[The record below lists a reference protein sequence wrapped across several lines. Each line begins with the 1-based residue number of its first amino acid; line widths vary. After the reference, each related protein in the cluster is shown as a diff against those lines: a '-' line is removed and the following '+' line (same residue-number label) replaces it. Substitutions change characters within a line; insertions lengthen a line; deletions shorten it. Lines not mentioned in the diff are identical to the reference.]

1 MFPSGNLNDSLRKSD
16 SLQKTLNLIVEETS
30 SLLEADRVKVYRF
43 EADGTGVV
51 IAESRYNNKLPPLLG
66 LHFPAEDIPTSARE
80 KLISS
85 GGGVIVDA
93 TLARSIR
100 ESKGPNP
107 QPSYDPVDPCHVQYL
122 RYLGVK
128 SSATFPIFDSGK
140 LWGLLTI
147 HNSSPRKWQETLL
160 LEVELLLER
169 LSLVIAGE
177 RLEAKSQALATQEAI
192 TTQVSNFLMNLEL
205 EESWQTV
212 LDFAVSSLDGCG
224 GRLYLRNELGESGK
238 TYTSGKQPEIGQ
250 LEETSDWNYLV
261 ANHLATLLQKS
272 ENFPYYVL
280 DLRPQVIPQLNSL
293 YKSFA
298 STSVQSI
305 LVISLQSHSES
316 TGYLSIFRP
325 GYDVEIIWAGNRN
338 SASSQNYPRQSFLP
352 WKETRKNQSQ
362 PWSPN
367 HLKIAKAIAGRIYT
381 RKRQQ
386 QVELTLKLQAERNS
400 LTLLPNRQLFT
411 KQLSLALL
419 DANNTGELM
428 VVMFLDL
435 DRFKQVNKAL
445 GHSIG
450 DKLLQLVA
458 QRLEVTLEKD
468 DLMAHWAAD
477 EFVFLLRNIEG
488 STGEL
493 IKRRAQQL
501 QNSLSQPFSLEEQ
514 EIYITASLGIALAP
528 YDGSEVETILLNAEA
543 AMYSAKQ
550 QGKNTYQMYSP
561 SLHPPLSPLNIE
573 ADLRSSLKANEF
585 ILYYQPQ
592 IDLKTG
598 QVVAMEALIRWQH
611 PKRGFVSP
619 AQFIPF
625 AEETDLICELG
636 KWVIQEACQ
645 QQVCWRKEGFGNI
658 RVAINLSARQ
668 FSQPSLVND
677 LVAILVETAMNP
689 QDLEIEITETT
700 AMQDVDF
707 TTRTL
712 HQLQQM
718 GIQIAIDDFGIG
730 YSSLNSVK
738 YFPLNTLKI
747 DQCFVKDSITE
758 STDAAIIKAVVEL
771 GQKLN
776 LRVIAE
782 GVENLQQLEFL
793 RSLQCDLVQGY
804 LFSEPLP
811 AQKAQE
817 YLKKSVPID
826 CSSNEA
832 IDNSKEEEKYSS
844 NQQLEIIVQQANRE
858 QLVAR
863 IAQQIL
869 SSLDLG
875 EILNTTVTQIREFLQ
890 TDRVILYEF
899 SPDWNGKVV
908 VESVGSEWMS
918 LLGEAIEDGCF
929 QAKSSLLYSKGK
941 IATINNVQEA
951 SIGSCYLETLVKFQ
965 VQANLVVP
973 ILNGEQLWGLMIA
986 HHCRSPRIWQST
998 DIELLKQLATQ
1009 VAIAIHQG
1017 QLYQQLEIA
1026 NKKLHCLAN
1035 LDGLTQ
1041 VGNRRHFD
1049 DYLNSEWQRLAREKS
1064 SLSLLLCDVDH
1075 FKRYNDTYGHQAGDE
1090 CLKKIAKTMTGVARH
1105 STDLVTRY
1113 GGEEFALILPNT
1125 NIEGAEKV
1133 AENLRSEL
1141 HKLQIPHLHSSV
1153 SNWVTLSI
1161 GIAQVIPHP
1170 SLEPQQLIAVADE
1183 ALYQAKEQGRNC
1195 IVRRELKH
1203 HSRWLIQ

>member
-1 MFPSGNLNDSLRKSD
+1 MFPSGNLNDSLRKSG
-16 SLQKTLNLIVEETS
+16 SLQKILDLIVEEIS
-30 SLLEADRVKVYRF
+30 FLLEADRVKVYNF
-43 EADGTGVV
+43 EVDGTGVV
-51 IAESRYNNKLPPLLG
+51 IAESRRKSKLPSLLG
-66 LHFPAEDIPTSARE
+66 LHFPAEDIPPSAQE
-80 KLISS
+80 KLMSS
-85 GGGVIVDA
+85 GGAVIVDA

-100 ESKGPNP
+100 ESKGSNP
-107 QPSYDPVDPCHVQYL
+107 RLSYDAVDPCHVQYL

-147 HNSSPRKWQETLL
+147 HHSSPRKWQEALL

-192 TTQVSNFLMNLEL
+192 MNQVNSFLINSAS
-205 EESWQTV
+205 EESWPMI
-212 LDFAVSSLDGCG
+212 LDFTVSALDACG
-224 GRLYLRNELGESGK
+224 GRLYLIDELQEVGK
-238 TYTSGKQPEIGQ
+238 TYTYGEQPEINQ

-261 ANHLATLLQKS
+261 ANHFQNVPKKLES
-272 ENFPYYVL
+272 FPYYIL
-280 DLRPQVIPQLNSL
+280 DVRPQVIPQLSAI
-293 YKSFA
+293 YQSFA
-298 STSVQSI
+298 STSIQSI
-305 LVISLQSHSES
+305 LIISLQNNSES
-316 TGYLSIFRP
+316 SGYLSIFRP
-325 GYDVEIIWAGNRN
+325 GYDTEIIWAGNKN
-338 SASSQNYPRQSFLP
+338 SAPSQNHPRQSFSP
-352 WKETRKNQSQ
+352 WKERRENQSQ
-362 PWSPN
+362 PWNLN

-386 QVELTLKLQAERNS
+386 QVELTLKLQAERDS

-411 KQLSLALL
+411 KQLALALL
-419 DANNTGELM
+419 DANNAGELM

-450 DKLLQLVA
+450 DQLLQLVA
-458 QRLEVTLEKD
+458 QRLESTLEEN
-468 DLMAHWAAD
+468 DLIAHWAAD

-488 STGEL
+488 ATGEL
-493 IKRRAQQL
+493 IERKAQQI
-501 QNSLSQPFSLEEQ
+501 QVSLSQPFSLGEQ
-514 EIYITASLGIALAP
+514 QIYITASLGMALAP

-561 SLHPPLSPLNIE
+561 SLHPPLSPLSIE

-636 KWVIQEACQ
+636 EWVIQEACQ
-645 QQVCWRKEGFGNI
+645 QQVQWRKEGLGNI
-658 RVAINLSARQ
+658 RVAVNLSARQ
-668 FSQPSLVND
+668 FSQPSLVNN
-677 LVAILVETAMNP
+677 LVAILV
-689 QDLEIEITETT
+689 EITETT
-700 AMQDVDF
+700 AMQDIEF

-747 DQCFVKDSITE
+747 DQCFVKDSITD
-758 STDAAIIKAVVEL
+758 STDAVIIRAVAAL

-776 LRVIAE
+776 LRVVAE

-817 YLKKSVPID
+817 YLKKSVPIHGQ
-826 CSSNEA
+826 SNEA
-832 IDNSKEEEKYSS
+832 TCNHIEEEKYNS
-844 NQQLEIIVQQANRE
+844 NQQLEIIIQQANRE
-858 QLVAR
+858 QLVAK

-875 EILNTTVTQIREFLQ
+875 EILSTTVTKIREFLQ

-899 SPDWNGKVV
+899 SPNWNGKVV
-908 VESVGSEWMS
+908 VESVGSKWMS
-918 LLGEAIEDGCF
+918 LLGQTIEDDCF
-929 QAKSSLLYSKGK
+929 QAKSSILYRQGK
-941 IATINNVQEA
+941 IATINNIQEA
-951 SIGSCYLETLVKFQ
+951 NIAPCYLEMLVSFQ
-965 VQANLVVP
+965 VKANLVVP

-986 HHCRSPRIWQST
+986 HHCRSPRTWQST

-1041 VGNRRHFD
+1041 IGNRRQFD
-1049 DYLNSEWQRLAREKS
+1049 EYLNSEWQRLAKESS
-1064 SLSLLLCDVDH
+1064 SLSLLLCDVDY

-1090 CLKKIAKTMTGVARH
+1090 CLQQIAQAMTRAAKHR
-1105 STDLVTRY
+1105 TDLVARY
-1113 GGEEFALILPNT
+1113 GGEEFALILPDT
-1125 NIEGAEKV
+1125 SIEGAENV

-1141 HKLQIPHLHSSV
+1141 QNLKIPHAQSLVNSY
-1153 SNWVTLSI
+1153 VTLSI
-1161 GIAQVIPHP
+1161 GIVQVVPHLD
-1170 SLEPQQLIAVADE
+1170 LEPQKLITAADK
-1183 ALYQAKEQGRNC
+1183 ALYEAKKQGRNC
-1195 IVRRELKH
+1195 VVRKELKQS
-1203 HSRWLIQ
+1203 SR